1 MPGPPG
7 GGAPGPPIRSGEC
20 GSPTPKGGR
29 GNPFSSPKPGPGKAP
44 GKPGI
49 PKGGPGRPAAP
60 AFMAAEAAAA
70 AAAAADV
77 GVVGGLG
84 VVGLSLPLLL
94 PGSADFFPDGAGVEE
109 ADDRPDL
116 GLTGS
121 FLALRSPFSLGGVL
135 RRPLVKACTLLAIRS
150 AALISGPATSI
161 FCKIIGKNNIRI
173 TELFICFI
181 NGLHN

>member
-161 FCKIIGKNNIRI
+161 FCKIIVKNNIRI
-173 TELFICFI
+173 KELFIYLFY
-181 NGLHN
+181 

>member
-1 MPGPPG
+1 
-7 GGAPGPPIRSGEC
+7 
-20 GSPTPKGGR
+20 
-29 GNPFSSPKPGPGKAP
+29 
-44 GKPGI
+44 
-49 PKGGPGRPAAP
+49 
-60 AFMAAEAAAA
+60 MAAEAASAA

-135 RRPLVKACTLLAIRS
+135 LRPLVKACTLFAIRS

-161 FCKIIGKNNIRI
+161 FSSFFIFLASGLLPRLVG
-173 TELFICFI
+173 ELGRRPLVPLLTSEGRSTCDGADAAAASDL
-181 NGLHN
+181 GLLS